1 MNVTVAA
8 SVQEKAAWTSD
19 IVQCMENAQWT
30 EAGVGSGGAGGDGTS
45 LSVHPGVRSD
55 PRLFT
60 DDVDIRFSRALNSCK
75 VPQIRYATPS
85 RLLERLTG
93 NDRTNLKFNIEFDE
107 YM

>member
-1 MNVTVAA
+1 
-8 SVQEKAAWTSD
+8 
-19 IVQCMENAQWT
+19 MENAQWT
-30 EAGVGSGGAGGDGTS
+30 EAGVGVGGGGPGGGDGAS
-45 LSVHPGVRSD
+45 LSVPGGAGVRSD

-93 NDRTNLKFNIEFDE
+93 NKIPKSNTQTT
-107 YM
+107 

>member
-1 MNVTVAA
+1 VAA

-30 EAGVGSGGAGGDGTS
+30 EAGVGSGAGGDGAS
-45 LSVHPGVRSD
+45 LSVHPGVRND

-93 NDRTNLKFNIEFDE
+93 IDYTILFKL
-107 YM
+107 

>member
-1 MNVTVAA
+1 
-8 SVQEKAAWTSD
+8 
-19 IVQCMENAQWT
+19 MENAQWT

-93 NDRTNLKFNIEFDE
+93 ILIKLLINQYLKYINNTC
-107 YM
+107 Y